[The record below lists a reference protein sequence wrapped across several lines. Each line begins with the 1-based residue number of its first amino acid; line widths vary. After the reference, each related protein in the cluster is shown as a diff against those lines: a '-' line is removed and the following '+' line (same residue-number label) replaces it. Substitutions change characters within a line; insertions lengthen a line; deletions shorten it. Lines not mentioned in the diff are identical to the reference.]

1 MNITQLEKEIL
12 KAIKIES
19 EELKVLYDKHNEDG
33 EYLLS
38 LKNFVKRLFKEH
50 RNESY
55 VREEISSYRATRVG
69 RLYGRT
75 TNHKV

>member
-50 RNESY
+50 RNES
-55 VREEISSYRATRVG
+55 
-69 RLYGRT
+69 
-75 TNHKV
+75 